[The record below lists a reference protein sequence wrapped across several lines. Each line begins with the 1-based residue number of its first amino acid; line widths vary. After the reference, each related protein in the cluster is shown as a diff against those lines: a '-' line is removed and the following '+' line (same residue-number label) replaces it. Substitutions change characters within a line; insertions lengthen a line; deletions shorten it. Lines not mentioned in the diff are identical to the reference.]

1 MEQLNISESFMD
13 TIDKLDKL
21 RQIIKKGESDG
32 RLVSNIDRLIA
43 KLIRDQ
49 LKKSSSS
56 SDAGSN

>member
-13 TIDKLDKL
+13 MIDKLDKL
-21 RQIIKKGESDG
+21 RQIIRKGESNG
-32 RLVSNIDRLIA
+32 RLAMNIDRLIA

-56 SDAGSN
+56 DAASN